1 MDQTNIRLNLSNQQ
15 KTIQGILQNKECVL
29 RSIYVEV
36 FPKVRAYVLQNKG
49 DEALA
54 KDIFQDAFLA
64 FWKNIRNK
72 KYEVREESAV
82 QAYLFTIAKNKWI
95 DYLRS
100 NHYRKVVGNFNITTV
115 GECIQD
121 EENLEEENEENGKR
135 LMAIRRAMAQLGE
148 ECKMVLTQ
156 FYFERLSIDKIAE
169 GLKIGSASA
178 RNKKYRCMEK
188 LRVLTLNY
196 KENGKKPKT

>member
-1 MDQTNIRLNLSNQQ
+1 MDQTNTKQSLPNQQ
-15 KTIQGILQNKECVL
+15 ETIQGVLQNNESVL
-29 RSIYVEV
+29 RSLYAEV
-36 FPKVRAYVLQNKG
+36 FPKVRIYILQNYG
-49 DEALA
+49 NEAHA

-64 FWKNIRNK
+64 FWKNIK
-72 KYEVREESAV
+72 KEKYEPRKDIAI

-100 NHYRKVVGNFNITTV
+100 ADFKKTV
-115 GECIQD
+115 TGLEKAPAAQLAWEQED
-121 EENLEEENEENGKR
+121 VQEENKVNENRLEAMR
-135 LMAIRRAMAQLGE
+135 QAMAQLGK

-156 FYFERLSIDKIAE
+156 FYFERLSIDTIAE

-188 LRVLTLNY
+188 LRALTLDY
-196 KENGKKPKT
+196 KQNGK